1 MNHEKEVRVL
11 IVDDDPLVIEMIMG
25 RLEGSRFVISG
36 KAGNGLSAVEL
47 VKKNKP
53 DIVLMDIEMPKM
65 NGIEATRIIYDTCP
79 TPVVMLTA
87 YEKLEFVEKAGDA
100 GAGAYLVK
108 VPLYKEIERAITIA
122 IARFDDMMKLR
133 SLNEELLSKN
143 KKLKEALDDVQQ
155 LSGLLPICAS
165 CKKIRDDQGYW
176 NQLESYIE
184 KHSEALFSHSICPS
198 CADKLYGE
206 TTWYKKMKKDED
218 DS

>member
-1 MNHEKEVRVL
+1 MNHEKEIRVL
-11 IVDDDPLVIEMIMG
+11 IVDDDPLVIEMIIG
-25 RLEGSRFVISG
+25 RLEGSRFIIAG
-36 KAGNGLSAVEL
+36 KATNGLLAVEM
-47 VKKNKP
+47 VKKIKP

-65 NGIEATRIIYDTCP
+65 NGIEATQTIYDTCP

-133 SLNEELLSKN
+133 ALNEKLLAN
-143 KKLKEALDDVQQ
+143 NEKLKEALDNVQK

-184 KHSEALFSHSICPS
+184 HHSEALFSHSICPS
-198 CADKLYGE
+198 CADTLYGE
-206 TTWYKKMKKDED
+206 TQWYKKMKKDEKN
-218 DS
+218 S